1 MAADGVYTQLQ
12 NNIPY
17 CSKGVKQIELSPRQ
31 KQILELAKD
40 GGPITGEE
48 LANHLNVTRAA
59 LRPDLAI
66 LTMAGLLT
74 ARPRVGYTY
83 SGRSSSFFAAERLR
97 QTKVREIYALPV
109 VVSEDLAIYDA
120 IVSMFLEDVG
130 TLFVVD
136 GQGWL
141 AGVVSRSDLLKHSMG
156 NLALERVPVGVVM
169 TRLANVVYV
178 TVDET
183 ALQAARKLIS
193 HRVTTLPVVKSA
205 SSEGKM
211 EVVGA
216 VSLRTITGL
225 FVEIG
230 VGHE

>member
-1 MAADGVYTQLQ
+1 M
-12 NNIPY
+12 
-17 CSKGVKQIELSPRQ
+17 ELSPRQ
-31 KQILELAKD
+31 KQILELAKA

-48 LANHLNVTRAA
+48 LASHLNVTRAA

-66 LTMAGLLT
+66 LTMSGLLT

-109 VVSEDLAIYDA
+109 VVNENLAVYDA

-141 AGVVSRSDLLKHSMG
+141 TGVVSRSDLLKHSMG
-156 NLALERVPVGVVM
+156 NLALDKVPVGVVM
-169 TRLANVVYV
+169 TRLANIVHV
-178 TVDET
+178 TMDDT
-183 ALQAARKLIS
+183 ALQAARKLIN
-193 HRVTTLPVVKSA
+193 HRVSTLPVVRA
-205 SSEGKM
+205 AEAEGKL
-211 EVVGA
+211 EVIGA

-230 VGHE
+230 IGHE